1 MERYDHTKIEGK
13 WQKRWEELGMYRARE
28 DAPGEKFYLLDMFP
42 YPSGDGLHVGH
53 VESYTATDIVAR
65 YLRMQGKNVLHP
77 MGWDAFGLPAE
88 NYAIKSKVHPNET
101 TAKAIDNFRRQ
112 IKSIGLSYDWT
123 REIGTHTPE
132 YYRWT
137 QWFFLLLYENGL
149 AYKKLAKVNWCESC
163 KTVLANE
170 QVIMGQCER
179 CKNEVIQKDL
189 EQWFFKITEFAEDLL
204 NDLDTI
210 DWPESTKIAQRN
222 WIGKSEGA
230 EIEFRIKGQ
239 ESFDPTEDK
248 SGIKVFTTRPDTLF
262 GATYL
267 VLAPEHP
274 LVESLAEKSE
284 NKDEAVRYI
293 VQTKKRTELERTA
306 DTKEK
311 TGVELTGVKAVNPA
325 TEEEIP
331 IFIADYVL
339 AHYGTG
345 AIMAVPVHDERDFAF
360 AKKFNLPVREVVV
373 PLRIDKRNP
382 PVAGKKSVE
391 RRNVHVIVRNPR
403 DGKVLILK
411 WKKHPWTTFPMGGVE
426 DGEEILDAAAREVR
440 EETGYQNLMNGT
452 VWGGQVRAEYFAAH
466 KDQNRVSYTSL
477 VTFDLVDE
485 ECLPLSAEEG
495 AAHEVVWA
503 DMKDLTTVSMTHAEM
518 DVWLDRLRGA
528 PGPYTGDG
536 VLIGSGEFN
545 GFSSEEAKK
554 KITDA
559 VGGKWVTTYKLR
571 DWLVSR
577 QRYWGAPIPIIY
589 CDACGMVPVPEGDL
603 PVLLPNDVDFM
614 PTGESPLA
622 RSKSFH
628 DVACPACGKSARRES
643 DTMDTFVCS
652 SWYYYRFTDPGN
664 TDSFA
669 SEAAIKK
676 WLPVDLYV
684 GGAEHTVLHLLYA
697 RFFTKVLNR
706 LGHVAFREPFRKL
719 RHQGL
724 VLAEDGRK
732 MSKSLGNVVNPDDV
746 VKLYGADTLRLYEM
760 FMGPLEDAK
769 PWSTTSIIGPRRFL
783 ERVWRLALAVTD
795 SAPRAD
801 EERVLNETVKK
812 VGDDIVALKFNTA
825 ISQMMIFVNEV
836 ERLGSI
842 TKDSTRV
849 FIRLLAPFAPHI
861 ADELWARLGG
871 KKSVHTEPWPPYDA
885 QKAARKTQV
894 IAVQVNGKTRGAV
907 EVSVGEDEEGVVAA
921 ALDDPAVRRA
931 IGGGVVSRRVYVPG
945 RVLNLIAQI
954 P

>member
-1 MERYDHTKIEGK
+1 MERYDHAKIEEK

-28 DAPGEKFYLLDMFP
+28 DALGEKFYLLDMFP

-65 YLRMQGKNVLHP
+65 HLRMLGKNVLHP

-170 QVIMGQCER
+170 QVVMGQCER

-210 DWPESTKIAQRN
+210 DWPESTKAAQRN
-222 WIGKSEGA
+222 WIGRSEGA
-230 EIEFRIKGQ
+230 EIEFKIESQ
-239 ESFDPTEDK
+239 ESTV
-248 SGIKVFTTRPDTLF
+248 KVFTTRPDTLF

-274 LVESLAEKSE
+274 LVETLAAFAS
-284 NKDEAVRYI
+284 NKEEVVRYI

-311 TGVELTGVKAVNPA
+311 TGVELKGVRAVNPA
-325 TEEEIP
+325 TGEDIP

-345 AIMAVPVHDERDFAF
+345 AIMAVPAHDERDFAF

-373 PLRIDKRNP
+373 PVRVDTRNP

-426 DGEEILDAAAREVR
+426 GDESILDAATREVR
-440 EETGYQNLMNGT
+440 EETGYQNLTNGR
-452 VWGGQVRAEYFAAH
+452 VWGGQARAEYFAAH
-466 KDQNRVSYTSL
+466 KDENRVSYTSL
-477 VTFDLVDE
+477 VSFDLAGDE
-485 ECLPLSAEEG
+485 QQPLSAEED
-495 AAHEVVWA
+495 AAHEVLWA
-503 DMKDLTTVSMTHAEM
+503 DMTDLTPTFMTHAEM
-518 DVWLDRLRGA
+518 DIWLERLGGA
-528 PGPYTGDG
+528 PEAYTGDG
-536 VLIGSGEFN
+536 VLISSGEFN
-545 GFSSEEAKK
+545 GLPSREVKK

-589 CDACGMVPVPEGDL
+589 CDACGMVPVPESDL
-603 PVLLPNDVDFM
+603 PVLLPDDVDFM

-628 DVACPACGKSARRES
+628 SVVCPSCGKPARRES

-652 SWYYYRFTDPGN
+652 SWYYYRFTDPKN
-664 TDSFA
+664 ADSFA
-669 SEAAIKK
+669 SETAIQK

-706 LGHVAFREPFRKL
+706 LGYVAFREPFQKL

-769 PWSTTSIIGPRRFL
+769 PWNTTGIIGPRRFL
-783 ERVWRLALAVTD
+783 ERAWRLVLAATD
-795 SAPRAD
+795 GAPNAD

-812 VGDDIVALKFNTA
+812 VGDDIAALKFNTA
-825 ISQMMIFVNEV
+825 ISQMMIFVNEI
-836 ERLGSI
+836 ERLGSA
-842 TKDSTRV
+842 TKGSARV
-849 FIRLLAPFAPHI
+849 FIRLLAPFAPHV

-871 KKSVHTEPWPPYDA
+871 TGSVHAESWPSYDA

-894 IAVQVNGKTRGAV
+894 IAVQVNGKARGTV
-907 EVSVGEDEEGVVAA
+907 EVSVGETEEGIVAA
-921 ALDDPAVRRA
+921 ALNDPTVRRA
-931 IGGGVVSRRVYVPG
+931 VGGGAVSRRVYVPG
-945 RVLNLIAQI
+945 RILNLIVAVS
-954 P
+954 